1 MSAKLIWF
9 RILSLRF
16 CVLGSRFSFKVR
28 VHGLV
33 CCGSGFRVYDFG
45 VRGSVLGVCSS
56 GFSVLGVQVWG
67 LLFRVYGLV
76 FGVCGLGFMV

>member
-45 VRGSVLGVCSS
+45 FRGSVLGVCSS

-67 LLFRVYGLV
+67 LLFW
-76 FGVCGLGFMV
+76 GLGFSFMV